1 MSNTKQQARRDAIEF
16 ARAQMYYGEGAGI
29 RRKLIE
35 NTVDSKSRRDPT
47 YARTFM
53 VEFGRQDMAEH
64 AEKARK
70 ERERA
75 DRNASIKRNT
85 RALTSGN
92 YQNAQSSVL
101 ILLGVGYLAHKT
113 GYDKIALEKGKE
125 LYEKGKLRVKQYR
138 QKLRPVTD
146 KD

>member
-1 MSNTKQQARRDAIEF
+1 MSNTKQQARRDAVEF
-16 ARAQMYYGEGAGI
+16 ARAQMYYGDGAGI

-35 NTVDSKSRRDPT
+35 NTVDGKSRRDPV

-53 VEFGRQDMAEH
+53 MEFGRQDMAEH
-64 AEKARK
+64 AEQARK

-92 YQNAQSSVL
+92 YHNAQTSVL
-101 ILLGVGYLAHKT
+101 LLLGVGYLAHKT
-113 GYDKIALEKGKE
+113 GYDKIALEKGKK
-125 LYEKGKLRVKQYR
+125 LYEKGKLRIKKYR
-138 QKLRPVTD
+138 QKLHSVD
-146 KD
+146 